1 MVQVIDRIG
10 NPGAA
15 DHFDCHL
22 MPFQQ
27 IVGAA
32 TGVFTVGL
40 SQQRVA
46 CPAYSDGIRVRLTD
60 HSDGF
65 WARLVL
71 HNVGGRGTVSAVSM
85 IDSSGA
91 TVAGT
96 RSSGA
101 LWQFSS
107 SNGNLGTQPQSLTVS
122 QTGQPNAVTVACF
135 SLGASW
141 GVGHT
146 CSSGTNFPGTVVTDD
161 TADGGDG
168 GDGDDGDD
176 GGDADGSNSAAV
188 AAGVLVPLTL
198 IAAGVAGYVTHRKR
212 QTHGRPKMRRK
223 SATPTHGV
231 AVHHGP
237 AVRGGD
243 VPGGAPKMNAPHWRV
258 PGGHDDRDLARHEKF
273 KHHTGEVGNVK
284 APAFGVTLHHKYKGD
299 GKLVRHIHV

>member
-1 MVQVIDRIG
+1 
-10 NPGAA
+10 
-15 DHFDCHL
+15 
-22 MPFQQ
+22 
-27 IVGAA
+27 
-32 TGVFTVGL
+32 
-40 SQQRVA
+40 
-46 CPAYSDGIRVRLTD
+46 
-60 HSDGF
+60 
-65 WARLVL
+65 
-71 HNVGGRGTVSAVSM
+71 M

-161 TADGGDG
+161 AADGGG
-168 GDGDDGDD
+168 GPARILFFHAISFALYSYFRPQSCILGPRQRV
-176 GGDADGSNSAAV
+176 AV
-188 AAGVLVPLTL
+188 AAGVLVPQTF

-258 PGGHDDRDLARHEKF
+258 PGGHDDRDLARHENF
-273 KHHTGEVGNVK
+273 KHHTGEVGNAK
-284 APAFGVTLHHKYKGD
+284 SPAFGVTLHHKFKGD